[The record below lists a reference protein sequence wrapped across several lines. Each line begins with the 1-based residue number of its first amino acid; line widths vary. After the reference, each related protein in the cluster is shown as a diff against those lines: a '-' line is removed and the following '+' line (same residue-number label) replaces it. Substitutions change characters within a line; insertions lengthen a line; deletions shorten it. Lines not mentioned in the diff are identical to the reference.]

1 MFSWIVCQVSAG
13 GVLVAVRDSRYM
25 QSQGTNKEG
34 NNSDNDR
41 TIFIYIYPASIEIKL
56 LYYVPTEMYRT
67 LQVFSM

>member
-34 NNSDNDR
+34 NNCNM
-41 TIFIYIYPASIEIKL
+41 IGLYISKRKKEKNKEKKIIIKK
-56 LYYVPTEMYRT
+56 
-67 LQVFSM
+67 